1 MNLNQWSTANQ
12 STQDDVNVSLASSD
26 DQAKQEIITSA
37 PVPEVNQIDMK
48 KIDATSTS
56 QPAKEDANITPADSG
71 ADTQVDLNIQRFA
84 ENLLQEK
91 DLENIDQKTRD
102 IMREEL
108 VDRLEKVT
116 NRVLV
121 DNLPEDKL
129 DEFESMIDK
138 SATPAELQKFIS
150 DNVPDI
156 ENKLIDAYF
165 DFRRLYLGL

>member
-1 MNLNQWSTANQ
+1 MDLNQGSTANQ
-12 STQDDVNVSLASSD
+12 STQDDVNVSLGSSD

-37 PVPEVNQIDMK
+37 PVPEGNQIDMK
-48 KIDATSTS
+48 KIDVTSAS
-56 QPAKEDANITPADSG
+56 QPAKEDANITAADSG

-138 SATPAELQKFIS
+138 SAKPAELQKFIS